1 MKRSAPEHGRAKQRL
16 LFRVCGSD
24 GFQDRESRTGER
36 GGINMVKRKTFKS
49 IEIDTEKGVY
59 KLNGE
64 PMGEMVEKV
73 NLEFNNGKWLLL
85 ITYSEMMDQA

>member
-1 MKRSAPEHGRAKQRL
+1 
-16 LFRVCGSD
+16 
-24 GFQDRESRTGER
+24 
-36 GGINMVKRKTFKS
+36 MVERKTFKS

-64 PMGEMVEKV
+64 PMSEMVERV